1 LFVNY
6 RLIIYASIIAGMPPP
21 DAFWDFSTVAGFPNR
36 YVITCL
42 FTYYS
47 CICSLDGYICNL
59 SFFWGVWML
68 GIYYVVF
75 ISHLV
80 TISIRSSGQAKSRGI
95 CNAHVWMETFQV
107 KKKRIEAC
115 VVLMFR

>member
-59 SFFWGVWML
+59 SFFGGFECGYL
-68 GIYYVVF
+68 LCRF
-75 ISHLV
+75 HL
-80 TISIRSSGQAKSRGI
+80 TSS
-95 CNAHVWMETFQV
+95 ND
-107 KKKRIEAC
+107 
-115 VVLMFR
+115 